1 MYSIESL
8 GFRGFRQFRESGEF
22 KEFKEFRVEGSAAR
36 TGTGA
41 AEI

>member
-8 GFRGFRQFRESGEF
+8 GFRGFREFRESG
-22 KEFKEFRVEGSAAR
+22 EFKEFRVEGSAAR